1 MRSITLLSAMVCMA
15 SGAWSQ
21 EGPVYPTKPVRFIVG
36 FAPGGGTDVV
46 ARGVANKLS
55 EMWKQQVAVDNR
67 PGAATIVGTE
77 LAARAPADGYTMLL
91 ASSSYAINAA
101 FQKKLPYDPLKD
113 LIAVTQTAFQPYV
126 IVVYPGVPARSLKE
140 LIGYARANP
149 GKLNYGS
156 PGSGSGGH
164 LAAELFRMVTQT
176 EMVHVP
182 YRGGALAL
190 TDLLGG
196 QIQMMF
202 PTILTV
208 APHIKSGGMRSL
220 AVTSSRRSSALP
232 DVPTVAE
239 AALPGFVAASWNGV
253 MVPAGTPPA
262 IVAKLN
268 RDIVQVLKT
277 SEVRD
282 MLAADGAEP
291 MGNTQEQFARH
302 IREEI
307 QKWTKVISAAGIK
320 SD

>member
-1 MRSITLLSAMVCMA
+1 MILMTAVSWA
-15 SGAWSQ
+15 Q
-21 EGPVYPTKPVRFIVG
+21 EGASFPAKPVRFIVG

-46 ARGVANKLS
+46 ARGVANKLT

-113 LIAVTQTAFQPYV
+113 LVAVTQTAFQPYV
-126 IVVYPGVPARSLKE
+126 IVVYPGIPVRSVKD
-140 LIGYARANP
+140 LITYARANP

-208 APHIKSGGMRSL
+208 VPHIKTGGMRSL
-220 AVTSSRRSSALP
+220 AVTSSKRSSALP

-239 AALPGFVAASWNGV
+239 AALPGFEAASWNGV
-253 MVPAGTPPA
+253 MVPAGTSPA
-262 IVAKLN
+262 IIAKLN
-268 RDIVQVLKT
+268 RDIVQVLK
-277 SEVRD
+277 SSDVRD

-291 MGNTQEQFARH
+291 MGNTPEQFAKH
-302 IREEI
+302 IRDEI
-307 QKWTKVISAAGIK
+307 KKWTKVISVAGIK
-320 SD
+320 PE